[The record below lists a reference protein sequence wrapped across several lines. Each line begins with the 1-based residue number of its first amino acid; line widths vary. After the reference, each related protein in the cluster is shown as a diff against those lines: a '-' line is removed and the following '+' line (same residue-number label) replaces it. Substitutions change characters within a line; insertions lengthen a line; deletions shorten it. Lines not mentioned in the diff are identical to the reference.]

1 MTIPKVRPGSPIVS
15 KVPIRNKWDR
25 HSPYRNDHQVAEYEK
40 TDSQME
46 AISRHRANLSD
57 FFESLGVMMVLRSFE
72 PGNLPVDKVA
82 SSRGKG

>member
-1 MTIPKVRPGSPIVS
+1 
-15 KVPIRNKWDR
+15 
-25 HSPYRNDHQVAEYEK
+25 
-40 TDSQME
+40 ME

-82 SSRGKG
+82 NSRGKG

>member
-1 MTIPKVRPGSPIVS
+1 
-15 KVPIRNKWDR
+15 
-25 HSPYRNDHQVAEYEK
+25 
-40 TDSQME
+40 ME

-82 SSRGKG
+82 SSQGKG